1 MWCPASSKVAT
12 DFCRSLLGLKPSYD
26 LCCYPPPALPQLLQ
40 YSTFIQEVFY
50 SPCLCGIEL
59 CISLCSALHT
69 AAILS
74 YICSSLSMANLD
86 NLPQPS
92 SSCLQLGLGGSIS
105 SLFISVLCLTIF
117 LLRRLFL
124 LFIIIILFS
133 QHTLLLLD
141 FSTVWFC
148 KIPRPLNTRWLL
160 WNIKMLALHGTDP
173 LHLHRFAVAQPQPV
187 EVVTLAGWLFLRH
200 SRCTL
205 GQRIF

>member
-1 MWCPASSKVAT
+1 MISAVTRPQRCPSSSSTQHSFRRYFIHLACVA
-12 DFCRSLLGLKPSYD
+12 LSY
-26 LCCYPPPALPQLLQ
+26 
-40 YSTFIQEVFY
+40 
-50 SPCLCGIEL
+50 
-59 CISLCSALHT
+59 ISAFAPLFTT